1 MGKAP
6 SGSLPESVYASV
18 HLRQFLFCRSNSSIY
33 PPMLFI
39 IFLGYSLTCVTYAG
53 IVDLNA
59 DLMCLRRRDLDVLDC
74 KILASLPR
82 DSRL

>member
-1 MGKAP
+1 
-6 SGSLPESVYASV
+6 
-18 HLRQFLFCRSNSSIY
+18 
-33 PPMLFI
+33 MLFI
-39 IFLGYSLTCVTYAG
+39 IFLGCSLTCVTYAG

-82 DSRL
+82 DSRLSHVN